1 MYDPT
6 AGELQVNGR
15 PLPAWT
21 LHTLRSRISYV
32 PQDVFLFS
40 DSVRNNIRFGNDH
53 ASDEAVHAAA
63 RAASVDQ
70 EIRGFSNGYDTLVGE
85 RGVTL
90 SGGQKQRMSIARA
103 LCKDAD
109 LLLFDDC
116 LSAVDT
122 RTEKRILA
130 GLQEALK
137 DKTAIIITHRIFSL
151 FAFDKIIVLDDGAIV
166 ELGTHEQ
173 LLQKQGYYANLF
185 RKQQDIDRGEE
196 DAEMPENHG
205 F

>member
-1 MYDPT
+1 
-6 AGELQVNGR
+6 
-15 PLPAWT
+15 
-21 LHTLRSRISYV
+21 
-32 PQDVFLFS
+32 
-40 DSVRNNIRFGNDH
+40 VRNNIRFGNDH
-53 ASDEAVHAAA
+53 ASDETVQAAA

-130 GLQEALK
+130 GLQEALR
-137 DKTAIIITHRIFSL
+137 DKTAIIITHRIFSH
-151 FAFDKIIVLDDGAIV
+151 FTFDKIIVLADGVII
-166 ELGTHEQ
+166 EMGTHEQ
-173 LLQKQGYYANLF
+173 LLLKQGYYADLF
-185 RKQQDIDRGEE
+185 RKQQNMEEGEE
-196 DAEMPENHG
+196 GAEMPENQG